1 MASAGRILIM
11 PKGNYDSGVTY
22 EMLDLVFN
30 GGASWVAKKIV
41 VGIEPNEENTEHW
54 MKMCDSVDL
63 TEVNRRLTELEN
75 RAVVDLTPYALKT
88 EVEAVSGEVD
98 ALEEIVAGLTQTIS
112 GLSLS
117 LAEVEENANQPT
129 SKCAVAAYTGTG
141 TIYDANNP
149 ARVTFDFA
157 PKTII
162 LLGWESKSLNTT
174 TNQTYIT
181 QSSVIGSAYNRLEN
195 VIFCDTLTTEYKTTI
210 TAGFVNQSNN
220 NTPARYAKKSEDGK
234 TIYWYAQGSNALDQ
248 CNYAGYTY
256 YVLGIG

>member
-30 GGASWVAKKIV
+30 GGASWVAKKTV

-88 EVEAVSGEVD
+88 EVAAVSGEVD
-98 ALEEIVAGLTQTIS
+98 ALEELVAGLTQTVS

-117 LAEVEENANQPT
+117 IAEVEENQPS
-129 SKCAVAAYTGTG
+129 SKCGIVTYKGTNVIP
-141 TIYDANNP
+141 TAENP
-149 ARVTFDFA
+149 VSVTFDFV
-157 PKTII
+157 PKVII
-162 LLGWESKSLNTT
+162 MLGTVSMS
-174 TNQTYIT
+174 YISGGGVLYQ
-181 QSSVIGSAYNRLEN
+181 QSDISYGNDQYKHSVIY
-195 VIFCDTLTTEYKTTI
+195 CDAISTEYTKD
-210 TAGFVNQSNN
+210 AGFVLWNEYNQ
-220 NTPARYAKKSEDGK
+220 PVRYAKKSADGK
-234 TIYWYAQGSNALDQ
+234 TISWYSNASTAYAQYNTGNT
-248 CNYAGYTY
+248 TY

>member
-30 GGASWVAKKIV
+30 GGASWVAKKTV

-129 SKCAVAAYTGTG
+129 SKIAVVSYNGTG
-141 TIYDANNP
+141 TSGNP
-149 ARVTFDFA
+149 STPNRVTFDFA
-157 PKTII
+157 PKVIM
-162 LLGWESKSLNTT
+162 LLGNSGQVFYSGNYYERHTSSTGNLNNEKT
-174 TNQTYIT
+174 
-181 QSSVIGSAYNRLEN
+181 
-195 VIFCDTLTTEYKTTI
+195 IFCDLLTTNYLPH
-210 TAGFVNQSNN
+210 AGFFVNYSEENKM
-220 NTPARYAKKSEDGK
+220 RYARKSADGK
-234 TIYWYAQGSNALDQ
+234 TIEWYIAGGDSISQ
-248 CNYAGYTY
+248 CNAQNYTY